1 VHVVDIIPQEELE
14 SILGRY
20 RKGLERLYDERLRG
34 LYLFGSYARGDAE
47 EGSDVD
53 VLIVLDAVESTWS
66 EIQRT
71 SELTAELSLE
81 FGVTVCGLFTSER
94 RWRARE
100 SGFLR
105 SVLDEGVAVG

>member
-1 VHVVDIIPQEELE
+1 M
-14 SILGRY
+14 IL
-20 RKGLERLYDERLRG
+20 DE
-34 LYLFGSYARGDAE
+34 
-47 EGSDVD
+47 
-53 VLIVLDAVESTWS
+53 VESTWS

-81 FGVTVCGLFTSER
+81 FGVTVCGVFTSER

-105 SVLDEGVAVG
+105 SVREEGVVV

>member
-1 VHVVDIIPQEELE
+1 VDITPQAELT

-20 RKGLERLYDERLRG
+20 REGIERLYEERLRG
-34 LYLFGSYARGDAE
+34 LYLFGSHARGDAE

-53 VLIVLDAVESTWS
+53 VLIVLDEIESTWS
-66 EIQRT
+66 EVQRT

-81 FGVTVCGLFTSER
+81 FGVTVCGVFTSER

-100 SGFLR
+100 SGP
-105 SVLDEGVAVG
+105 

>member
-1 VHVVDIIPQEELE
+1 VDLISQHELT

-20 RKGLERLYDERLRG
+20 REGLERLYGERLRG
-34 LYLFGSYARGDAE
+34 LYLFGSHARGDAE

-53 VLIVLDAVESTWS
+53 VLVILDEVESTWS

-81 FGVTVCGLFTSER
+81 FGVTVCGVFTSER

-105 SVLDEGVAVG
+105 SVQEEGVAV